1 MKITI
6 DDSKKILAN
15 TFYITAYFG
24 NEYVEIEDE
33 YYQHNEILTAL
44 LNHDFSSFYTLFEGL
59 KTNHSHENTE
69 LYNKTLTAIN
79 KNLSSNPIFKKLG
92 INNFLKNS
100 KPDFRFYKD
109 FYESVKLIQ
118 DTYKYFCDALY
129 THKKSLAGE
138 LDKRRFINL
147 GVFENS
153 SKFTNHSNGF
163 TSNTCFEVKHSVRTN
178 SQLLFERV
186 TFTNFIDF
194 IYADFYKGIMKD
206 FSPKK
211 CKLCGKYFLQD
222 NGHIFEYCNNPSESN
237 PAKTCREI
245 GSKKSF
251 AQKSKNDEIWQI
263 YLRAYKKYHSR
274 KQKHLMSPE
283 QFEEW
288 RYKAEDI
295 RDHALRERDKLTKDN
310 KPFDIAKYK
319 ADINFIK

>member
-1 MKITI
+1 MKITVK
-6 DDSKKILAN
+6 DPNHILDN

-24 NEYVEIEDE
+24 NDYVQIEDQC
-33 YYQHNEILTAL
+33 YQHNEILTEL
-44 LNHDFSSFYTLFEGL
+44 LNYDFSAFYTLFEGL
-59 KTNHSHENTE
+59 KSNHLHLNTV
-69 LYNKTLTAIN
+69 LYEKTLTATN
-79 KNLSSNPIFKKLG
+79 KNLSGNPIFKKLG
-92 INNFLKNS
+92 MNTFLKNS
-100 KPDFRFYKD
+100 KPNFEFYQD
-109 FYESVKLIQ
+109 LFESIKLIQ
-118 DTYKYFCDALY
+118 DTYKHFCDALY
-129 THKKSLAGE
+129 IHKKSLAGE
-138 LDKRRFINL
+138 VDKRRYINL
-147 GVFENS
+147 EAFANS
-153 SKFTNHSNGF
+153 SIFTGDSDSS
-163 TSNTCFEVKHSVRTN
+163 TAVTCFEVKRSFKTKSR
-178 SQLLFERV
+178 QLFEKV
-186 TFTNFIDF
+186 TFTRLIDF
-194 IYADFYKGIMKD
+194 IYVDFYKGIMRD

-274 KQKHLMSPE
+274 KQKKLMSDE

-295 RDHALRERDKLTKDN
+295 RDHALRERDRLVKEN
-310 KPFDIAKYK
+310 KPFDIVKYK

>member
-6 DDSKKILAN
+6 NDSKNILDN

-24 NEYVEIEDE
+24 NDYVEIEDE
-33 YYQHNEILTAL
+33 YYQHNEILTEL
-44 LNHDFSSFYTLFEGL
+44 LNYDFSSFYTLFEGL
-59 KTNHSHENTE
+59 KLNHTNKNKE
-69 LYNKTLTAIN
+69 LYKKSLTAVN
-79 KNLSSNPIFKKLG
+79 KNLSGNPILKKLG
-92 INNFLKNS
+92 MNTFLKSS
-100 KPDFRFYKD
+100 KPDFEFYQD
-109 FYESVKLIQ
+109 LFESVKLIQ

-129 THKKSLAGE
+129 THKKSLAGD
-138 LDKRRFINL
+138 LDKRRFIDL

-153 SKFTNHSNGF
+153 SRFTNQLKGF
-163 TSNTCFEVKHSVRTN
+163 TSITCFEVKYSVRTN

-186 TFTNFIDF
+186 TFTSLIDF
-194 IYADFYKGIMKD
+194 VYADFYKGIMKD

-237 PAKTCREI
+237 PGKTCREI

-274 KQKHLMSPE
+274 KQKKLMSEE

-295 RDHALRERDKLTKDN
+295 RDHALRDRDRLVKEN
-310 KPFDIAKYK
+310 KPFDIVKYK

>member
-6 DDSKKILAN
+6 KDPNHILDN

-24 NEYVEIEDE
+24 NDYVEIEDK
-33 YYQHNEILTAL
+33 YFQHNEILTEL
-44 LNHDFSSFYTLFEGL
+44 LNYDFSSFYNCFRAL
-59 KTNHSHENTE
+59 KINHSNKNNE
-69 LYNKTLTAIN
+69 LYDVTLIRIN
-79 KNLSSNPIFKKLG
+79 KNLLGNPIFKKLG
-92 INNFLKNS
+92 MDTFLKNS
-100 KPDFRFYKD
+100 KPDFNFYQD
-109 FYESVKLIQ
+109 LFQSIQLIQ
-118 DTYKYFCDALY
+118 DTYKHFCDALY

-138 LDKRRFINL
+138 VDKRRYINL
-147 GVFENS
+147 GVFANS
-153 SKFTNHSNGF
+153 SIFTGDSDSS
-163 TSNTCFEVKHSVRTN
+163 TATTCFEVKHSFKTK
-178 SQLLFERV
+178 SQQLFEKV
-186 TFTNFIDF
+186 TFTKLIDF
-194 IYADFYKGIMKD
+194 IYVDFYKGIMRD

-288 RYKAEDI
+288 RYTAEDI
-295 RDHALRERDKLTKDN
+295 RDKALRERDRLTKEN
-310 KPFDIAKYK
+310 KPFDIVKYK